1 MAYGLEPDAG
11 WATPGR
17 QAALLCGE
25 RWMASVLEEGG
36 RCSASLR
43 AALQRAYSGQPGRLL
58 AEGPRGSR
66 VKLVV
71 EDLAVTVLYH
81 AAQNP
86 YFHFNREVF
95 RATDSIAE
103 FPYPRG

>member
-1 MAYGLEPDAG
+1 
-11 WATPGR
+11 
-17 QAALLCGE
+17 
-25 RWMASVLEEGG
+25 
-36 RCSASLR
+36 
-43 AALQRAYSGQPGRLL
+43 
-58 AEGPRGSR
+58 
-66 VKLVV
+66 V